1 MYTVADLQQ
10 RQDLLDDIRQLERQ
24 LQQELGQ
31 PVALIAY
38 ADDDSGAEQAA
49 DDGC

>member
-10 RQDLLDDIRQLERQ
+10 RQDLLNDIRQLERQ

-38 ADDDSGAEQAA
+38 ANEPTAA
-49 DDGC
+49 DEPADEGR